1 MNDNEISRSNVGEYK
16 GENSIEF
23 NGNFLSEG
31 TSSEY
36 KVYLSVYGSIED
48 NKVYY
53 PIQFANE
60 NIYNN
65 NLKAHLLFYVRNGEI
80 IEPQLY

>member
-23 NGNFLSEG
+23 SGNFLSQG
-31 TSSEY
+31 ASYEY
-36 KVYLSVYGSIED
+36 KVYLRVYGSIED

-80 IEPQLY
+80 VEPQLY